1 MKLYNILFMRRDMI
15 FDAHAH
21 YNDKKFEDRDA
32 LLASLFNDR
41 LGAVVNASV
50 TPEDSRHSLELA
62 ERYDRIFAAVGV
74 HPGDIDRAGAL
85 DNAISEI
92 KKLAAHPK
100 AVAIGEIGLD
110 YYWEPYDKEKQK
122 AYFIAQLELARELKL
137 PVVIHDREAHGDV
150 DAIIKDF
157 PDVRILLHCY
167 SGSAE
172 WARELIKAGRYLS
185 YTGVVTYKNARKT
198 VEAAEVAPLDRIL
211 IETDCPYLSPVP
223 VRSSINHSGNLLY
236 TAERLA
242 EIKGIS
248 LEDML
253 SITFENACRFY
264 NIDSSMLTELS
275 GKDNL

>member
-1 MKLYNILFMRRDMI
+1 MI

-21 YNDKKFEDRDA
+21 YNDKKIDDRDA
-32 LLASLFNDR
+32 LLASLFGDR
-41 LGAVVNASV
+41 LAAVVNASV
-50 TPEDSRHSLELA
+50 TPEDSRRSLELA
-62 ERYDRIFAAVGV
+62 EKYDRIFAAVGI
-74 HPGDIDRAGAL
+74 HPGDIDRAGEL
-85 DNAISEI
+85 ETAISEI
-92 KKLAAHPK
+92 KELAAHPK

-122 AYFIAQLELARELKL
+122 AYFIAQLRLARELNL

-172 WARELIKAGRYLS
+172 WARELIRAGRYLS
-185 YTGVVTYKNARKT
+185 FTGVITYKNAKKT
-198 VEAAEVAPLDRIL
+198 VEAAEATPLDRIL
-211 IETDCPYLSPVP
+211 VETDCPYLAPEP
-223 VRSSINHSGNLLY
+223 VRSSINHSGNILY
-236 TAERLA
+236 TAKRLA

-248 LEDML
+248 LDDML

-264 NIDSSMLTELS
+264 NIDSSKLKCVS
-275 GKDNL
+275 RKDNL